1 MQSLGFESKNPT
13 IFQMITELEGEGR
26 EIDFE
31 EFLDAITSKLGDKE
45 SRVLLSLLRTESTK
59 YSNFS
64 MMTKVEPLTSTISSV
79 LQRNWERP

>member
-45 SRVLLSLLRTESTK
+45 SRVQIYLFRMELTK
-59 YSNFS
+59 FLIYLTTTRVEIS
-64 MMTKVEPLTSTISSV
+64 MLAISKEWLKS
-79 LQRNWERP
+79 

>member
-45 SRVLLSLLRTESTK
+45 TRVHINLFRTVSTK
-59 YSNFS
+59 YLNCLT
-64 MMTKVEPLTSTISSV
+64 MIRVELST
-79 LQRNWERP
+79 